1 MKHTQR
7 ITLALSWVLAVAL
20 LPQARVDY
28 SGGGARPRLGNLRFT
43 KRKTPRPGS
52 VAAVGIARGDDEED
66 GENTVYVFGD
76 TGNKGYVVASADDI
90 AIPMLGYSDTGV
102 TPRRYPSRPPLTTLL
117 IRNLNPKTQ
126 TSYPPETP
134 KVPAPS
140 AFLIFFVSL
149 HKYIMA
155 REFFRNI

>member
-1 MKHTQR
+1 MEK
-7 ITLALSWVLAVAL
+7 
-20 LPQARVDY
+20 
-28 SGGGARPRLGNLRFT
+28 
-43 KRKTPRPGS
+43 
-52 VAAVGIARGDDEED
+52 D

-149 HKYIMA
+149 HKYIMV

>member
-1 MKHTQR
+1 MEK
-7 ITLALSWVLAVAL
+7 
-20 LPQARVDY
+20 
-28 SGGGARPRLGNLRFT
+28 
-43 KRKTPRPGS
+43 
-52 VAAVGIARGDDEED
+52 D

-90 AIPMLGYSDTGV
+90 AIPMLGC
-102 TPRRYPSRPPLTTLL
+102 PPLTILL

-134 KVPAPS
+134 KIPAPS